1 MCSLCGNMGV
11 GRDWADEASATAGT
25 PVLEREHRLRLANR
39 VLGAAGLQLRQ
50 WGGRYQ
56 MSGRTGKSGL
66 ADNLSALWPLADRL
80 GTAPLDPLDEGLL
93 DRLERQG

>member
-25 PVLEREHRLRLANR
+25 PTLERQHRLTLANG
-39 VLGAAGLQLRQ
+39 VLRAAGLSLRQ
-50 WGGRYQ
+50 WGGRYVVA
-56 MSGRTGKSGL
+56 SRTGRSGL

-80 GTAPLDPLDEGLL
+80 GTAPLDPLDEAFL
-93 DRLERQG
+93 DRLEAGL

>member
-11 GRDWADEASATAGT
+11 GRDWADEAGATVGT
-25 PVLEREHRLRLANR
+25 PTLEREHRLRLANR
-39 VLGAAGLQLRQ
+39 VLEAAGLQLRQ

-56 MSGRTGKSGL
+56 MTGRTGKSGL

-80 GTAPLDPLDEGLL
+80 GTVPLDPLDGALL
-93 DRLERQG
+93 DRLEGRG